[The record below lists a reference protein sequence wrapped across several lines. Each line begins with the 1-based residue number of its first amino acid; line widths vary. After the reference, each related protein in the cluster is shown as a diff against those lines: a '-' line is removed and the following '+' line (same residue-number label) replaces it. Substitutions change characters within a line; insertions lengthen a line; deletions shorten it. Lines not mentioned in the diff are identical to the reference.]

1 MRKKFQNIKAK
12 TVITCLLFVLCVIM
26 AVFLVLDRLNQ
37 DNTPPSITF
46 ATESIQLTEE
56 EASAVLQKD
65 YSCLLT
71 GVSAFDDSDGDI
83 TDRVIVYSVNI
94 YGDHSYAVVN
104 YRALDR
110 SNNMATAQR
119 LAYLKSPEQIYQEFL
134 DSLSNGPADGTGD
147 AATENNAADESDTQ
161 RPVIQMESVVNLAVG
176 ETFEPQE
183 YLITLEDDVDSFET
197 LAQNC
202 RMEGEFDVNSAGIY
216 PLVFY
221 VTDSD
226 GNESE
231 PSVLILT
238 VGLNDGG

>member
-238 VGLNDGG
+238 VGLNDVG

>member
-26 AVFLVLDRLNQ
+26 AVFVVLDRLNQ
-37 DNTPPSITF
+37 DDTPPSITF

-71 GVSAFDDSDGDI
+71 GVSAFDDSDGEI

-119 LAYLKSPEQIYQEFL
+119 LAYLESPEQIYQEFL

-238 VGLNDGG
+238 VGLNDVG

>member
-147 AATENNAADESDTQ
+147 AATENDAADESDTQ

-238 VGLNDGG
+238 VGLNDVG

>member
-1 MRKKFQNIKAK
+1 M
-12 TVITCLLFVLCVIM
+12 
-26 AVFLVLDRLNQ
+26 
-37 DNTPPSITF
+37 
-46 ATESIQLTEE
+46 
-56 EASAVLQKD
+56 LQKD

-71 GVSAFDDSDGDI
+71 GVSAFDDSDGEI

-134 DSLSNGPADGTGD
+134 DSLSNGAADGTGD
-147 AATENNAADESDTQ
+147 AATENDAADESDTQ

-238 VGLNDGG
+238 VGLNDVG

>member
-26 AVFLVLDRLNQ
+26 AVFVVLDRLNQ
-37 DNTPPSITF
+37 DDTPPSITF

-65 YSCLLT
+65 YSCLLA
-71 GVSAFDDSDGDI
+71 GISAFDDSDGDI

-94 YGDHSYAVVN
+94 YGDDSYAVVN
-104 YRALDR
+104 YRVLDR
-110 SNNMATAQR
+110 NNNMATAQR

-134 DSLSNGPADGTGD
+134 DSLSNGAADGTDD
-147 AATENNAADESDTQ
+147 AATEDDAVDENNTQ

-176 ETFEPQE
+176 EAFEPQE
-183 YLITLEDDVDSFET
+183 YLISLEDDVDSFET
-197 LAQNC
+197 LVQNC

-238 VGLNDGG
+238 VGLNDVG

>member
-37 DNTPPSITF
+37 DDTPPNITF

-147 AATENNAADESDTQ
+147 AATENDAADESDTQ

-238 VGLNDGG
+238 VGLNDVG

>member
-71 GVSAFDDSDGDI
+71 GVSAVDNSDGEI

-147 AATENNAADESDTQ
+147 AATENDAADESDTQ

-238 VGLNDGG
+238 VGLNDVG

>member
-37 DNTPPSITF
+37 DDTPPNITF

-71 GVSAFDDSDGDI
+71 GVSAVDDSDGDI

-119 LAYLKSPEQIYQEFL
+119 LAYLESPEQIYQEFL
-134 DSLSNGPADGTGD
+134 DSLSNGAADGTGD
-147 AATENNAADESDTQ
+147 AATENDAADESDTQ

-238 VGLNDGG
+238 VGLNDVG